1 MELWKIHLTTSES
14 ITIKAKKKDLF
25 KAEKRY
31 LTAKLVDSTNEHEIF
46 LNRNSIVWIA
56 KEEKEIKEKAQKDW
70 GLIKKKLVSMKTKI
84 LIVDDEDDI
93 LELLKYNLEKENYS
107 VITAKNGFE
116 ALQKIELKPNL
127 IILDLM
133 MPIIDGL
140 ETLKKIKEKD
150 EYKDI
155 PVIFLTAKTSESS
168 EIAGLNSGASDFLL
182 KPVSVNKL
190 LARIKAN
197 LRRYTEKESLSSNSI
212 IEIEGLK
219 IDPEKFIVTINSQPV
234 EFSKTEFLILLLLA
248 SKRGRVFKR
257 SNILDQVWGDNV
269 YVTERTVDVHLLKIR
284 KKLGEYAYLIETVK
298 GIGYRFKDE

>member
-1 MELWKIHLTTSES
+1 
-14 ITIKAKKKDLF
+14 
-25 KAEKRY
+25 
-31 LTAKLVDSTNEHEIF
+31 
-46 LNRNSIVWIA
+46 
-56 KEEKEIKEKAQKDW
+56 
-70 GLIKKKLVSMKTKI
+70 MKTKI

-182 KPVSVNKL
+182 KPVSINKL
-190 LARIKAN
+190 LARIKAH
-197 LRRYTEKESLSSNSI
+197 LRRYTEKESISSTSI

>member
-1 MELWKIHLTTSES
+1 
-14 ITIKAKKKDLF
+14 
-25 KAEKRY
+25 
-31 LTAKLVDSTNEHEIF
+31 
-46 LNRNSIVWIA
+46 
-56 KEEKEIKEKAQKDW
+56 
-70 GLIKKKLVSMKTKI
+70 MKTKI

-93 LELLKYNLEKENYS
+93 LELLKYNLEKENYT

-182 KPVSVNKL
+182 KPVSINKL
-190 LARIKAN
+190 LARIKAH
-197 LRRYTEKESLSSNSI
+197 LRRYTEKESISSTSI

-219 IDPEKFIVTINSQPV
+219 IDPEKYIVTINSQPV

>member
-1 MELWKIHLTTSES
+1 
-14 ITIKAKKKDLF
+14 
-25 KAEKRY
+25 
-31 LTAKLVDSTNEHEIF
+31 
-46 LNRNSIVWIA
+46 
-56 KEEKEIKEKAQKDW
+56 
-70 GLIKKKLVSMKTKI
+70 MKTKI

-182 KPVSVNKL
+182 KPVSINKL
-190 LARIKAN
+190 LARIKAQ
-197 LRRYTEKESLSSNSI
+197 LRRYAEKESISSTSSI

-284 KKLGEYAYLIETVK
+284 KKLGEYAFLIETVK

>member
-1 MELWKIHLTTSES
+1 
-14 ITIKAKKKDLF
+14 
-25 KAEKRY
+25 
-31 LTAKLVDSTNEHEIF
+31 
-46 LNRNSIVWIA
+46 
-56 KEEKEIKEKAQKDW
+56 
-70 GLIKKKLVSMKTKI
+70 MKTKI

-182 KPVSVNKL
+182 KPVSINKL
-190 LARIKAN
+190 LARIKAH
-197 LRRYTEKESLSSNSI
+197 LRRYTEKESISSTSI

-284 KKLGEYAYLIETVK
+284 KKLGAYAYLIETVK

>member
-1 MELWKIHLTTSES
+1 
-14 ITIKAKKKDLF
+14 
-25 KAEKRY
+25 
-31 LTAKLVDSTNEHEIF
+31 
-46 LNRNSIVWIA
+46 
-56 KEEKEIKEKAQKDW
+56 
-70 GLIKKKLVSMKTKI
+70 MKTKI

-182 KPVSVNKL
+182 KPVSINKL
-190 LARIKAN
+190 LARIKAH
-197 LRRYTEKESLSSNSI
+197 LRRYAEKESISSTSI

>member
-1 MELWKIHLTTSES
+1 
-14 ITIKAKKKDLF
+14 
-25 KAEKRY
+25 
-31 LTAKLVDSTNEHEIF
+31 
-46 LNRNSIVWIA
+46 
-56 KEEKEIKEKAQKDW
+56 
-70 GLIKKKLVSMKTKI
+70 MKTKI

-182 KPVSVNKL
+182 KPVSINKL
-190 LARIKAN
+190 LARIKAH
-197 LRRYTEKESLSSNSI
+197 LRRYTEKESISSTSSI

>member
-1 MELWKIHLTTSES
+1 
-14 ITIKAKKKDLF
+14 
-25 KAEKRY
+25 
-31 LTAKLVDSTNEHEIF
+31 
-46 LNRNSIVWIA
+46 
-56 KEEKEIKEKAQKDW
+56 
-70 GLIKKKLVSMKTKI
+70 MKTKI

-182 KPVSVNKL
+182 KPVSINKL

>member
-14 ITIKAKKKDLF
+14 IIIKAKKKDLF
-25 KAEKRY
+25 KAEKKF

-56 KEEKEIKEKAQKDW
+56 KEEKEVKEKAQKDW

-182 KPVSVNKL
+182 KPVSINKL
-190 LARIKAN
+190 LARIKAH
-197 LRRYTEKESLSSNSI
+197 LRRYTEKESISSTSI

-219 IDPEKFIVTINSQPV
+219 IDPEKYIVTINSQPV

>member
-56 KEEKEIKEKAQKDW
+56 KEEKEVKEKAQKDW

-168 EIAGLNSGASDFLL
+168 EIAGLNSGASDFLF
-182 KPVSVNKL
+182 KPVSINKL
-190 LARIKAN
+190 LARIKAH
-197 LRRYTEKESLSSNSI
+197 LRRYAEKESISSTSI

>member
-1 MELWKIHLTTSES
+1 
-14 ITIKAKKKDLF
+14 
-25 KAEKRY
+25 
-31 LTAKLVDSTNEHEIF
+31 
-46 LNRNSIVWIA
+46 
-56 KEEKEIKEKAQKDW
+56 
-70 GLIKKKLVSMKTKI
+70 MKTKI

-168 EIAGLNSGASDFLL
+168 EIAGLNSGASDFLF
-182 KPVSVNKL
+182 KPVSINKL
-190 LARIKAN
+190 LARIKAH
-197 LRRYTEKESLSSNSI
+197 LRRYAEKESISSTSI

>member
-1 MELWKIHLTTSES
+1 
-14 ITIKAKKKDLF
+14 
-25 KAEKRY
+25 
-31 LTAKLVDSTNEHEIF
+31 
-46 LNRNSIVWIA
+46 
-56 KEEKEIKEKAQKDW
+56 
-70 GLIKKKLVSMKTKI
+70 MKTKI

-155 PVIFLTAKTSESS
+155 PVIFLTAKTGESS

-182 KPVSVNKL
+182 KPVSINKL

-197 LRRYTEKESLSSNSI
+197 LRRYPEKENISTNSI

-234 EFSKTEFLILLLLA
+234 DFSKTEFLILLLLA

>member
-1 MELWKIHLTTSES
+1 
-14 ITIKAKKKDLF
+14 
-25 KAEKRY
+25 
-31 LTAKLVDSTNEHEIF
+31 
-46 LNRNSIVWIA
+46 
-56 KEEKEIKEKAQKDW
+56 
-70 GLIKKKLVSMKTKI
+70 MKTKI

-182 KPVSVNKL
+182 KPVSINKL
-190 LARIKAN
+190 LARIKAH
-197 LRRYTEKESLSSNSI
+197 LRRYTEKESISSTSI

-219 IDPEKFIVTINSQPV
+219 IDPEKYIVTINSQPV

>member
-182 KPVSVNKL
+182 KPVSINKL

>member
-56 KEEKEIKEKAQKDW
+56 KEEKEVKEKAQKDW
-70 GLIKKKLVSMKTKI
+70 GLIKKKLVLMKTKI

-182 KPVSVNKL
+182 KPVSINKL
-190 LARIKAN
+190 LARIKAH
-197 LRRYTEKESLSSNSI
+197 LRRYTEKESISSTSI